1 MITRPGETN
10 RGNLMIKM
18 TTQMVIVIC
27 SGILGLVGLV
37 LGLAVL
43 ADWSDGAIIG
53 MASGIGSVLVSL
65 IVAVRGQQ
73 LVGQELTRQTEQLDT
88 ITEQTNGLSHQERQD
103 IAERAAA
110 AAVRSLAPGAV
121 QRGTNGGHI
130 R

>member
-1 MITRPGETN
+1 
-10 RGNLMIKM
+10 MIKL
-18 TTQMVIVIC
+18 TNQLVIVVVSAIV
-27 SGILGLVGLV
+27 GLVGLI

-73 LVGQELTRQTEQLDT
+73 ITAQELQRQTTQLDT
-88 ITEQTNGLSHQERQD
+88 ITEQTNGASHQERQD

-110 AAVRSLAPGAV
+110 AAIRSLRP
-121 QRGTNGGHI
+121 
-130 R
+130 